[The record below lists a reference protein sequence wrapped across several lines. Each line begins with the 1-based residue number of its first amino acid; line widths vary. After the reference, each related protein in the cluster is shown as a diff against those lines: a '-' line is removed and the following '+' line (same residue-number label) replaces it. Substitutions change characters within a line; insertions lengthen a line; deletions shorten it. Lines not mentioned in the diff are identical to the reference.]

1 MLASDS
7 YISNESECELEERR
21 FQRRSSEIMIKVIEE
36 RHVRI
41 LNRKSEIERSRV
53 PVSRRRSQRYKRDL
67 KLSKSNLLMDTH
79 LNLSSSQPSLVHL
92 DLKRHNSEGAKRFEY
107 NDEEDTHSIISHKL
121 EQTSEVNDE
130 SLPNKICVL
139 IAVQ

>member
-7 YISNESECELEERR
+7 HISNESECELEERR
-21 FQRRSSEIMIKVIEE
+21 YERRNSEIMIKVIEE

-41 LNRKSEIERSRV
+41 LNRKSEIERGRV

-67 KLSKSNLLMDTH
+67 KLSKSNLLVDTH

-107 NDEEDTHSIISHKL
+107 NDGEDTNSIISHEL

-130 SLPNKICVL
+130 SLVIEICVL
-139 IAVQ
+139 IAV